1 MIKSFLIFASLV
13 ATCFA
18 QGISITAPT
27 AGSTISSGQNITVEV
42 DRPNSLTGSEEVAI
56 VIAMTQCPHNDCNTP
71 GFDVSQYLGQILYN
85 GPYDPQYDNVTPP
98 DHKQPHQNFTIQ
110 VPSFSSG
117 DEVAMSVTHL
127 TLVEAGPH
135 ILLEVKNISLTVE

>member
-1 MIKSFLIFASLV
+1 
-13 ATCFA
+13 
-18 QGISITAPT
+18 
-27 AGSTISSGQNITVEV
+27 
-42 DRPNSLTGSEEVAI
+42 
-56 VIAMTQCPHNDCNTP
+56 MTQCPHNDCNTP

-127 TLVEAGPH
+127 TLVEVSYAVVFIVLDAYTLSCKAGPH